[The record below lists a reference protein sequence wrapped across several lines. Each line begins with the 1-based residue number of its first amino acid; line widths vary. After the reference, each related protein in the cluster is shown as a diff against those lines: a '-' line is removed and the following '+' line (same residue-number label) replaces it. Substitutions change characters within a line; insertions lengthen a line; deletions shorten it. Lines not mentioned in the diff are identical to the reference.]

1 MTSLNSNHIII
12 EAKNQYTTQLIDTIA
27 PFIFSGL
34 RSVYTK
40 CDSLKQFQE
49 ELCHIPKWNQ
59 LIIDNEYDR
68 VVKYSKC
75 DWLDKLIESVF
86 VCNVKI
92 LSAINPNNTNVFKLK
107 IPDTKSFIHAC
118 YIESARNLY
127 TDPYLISDEQEHYPN
142 KNMKECI
149 GTIGKSIE
157 KTIYHFIPKQEIIE
171 QCLNEYKNDETPSE
185 DEQSDKSNSY
195 ASDEDEENT
204 EEETNENE
212 EDDENYKTLNDQRAD
227 ILMHEPTEENV
238 GTPDLDITNT
248 APFKLPEDVSEDKE
262 TIQIPVNLNRTPP
275 EHRQDQNQ
283 GNQDQ
288 TADYFFSS
296 DED

>member
-34 RSVYTK
+34 RSIYTK
-40 CDSLKQFQE
+40 CESLKQFQE

-68 VVKYSKC
+68 VIKYSKC
-75 DWLDKLIESVF
+75 DWLDKLVESVF

-92 LSAINPNNTNVFKLK
+92 LSAINPNTTNVFKLK

-171 QCLNEYKNDETPSE
+171 QCLNEYKNDDNPSE
-185 DEQSDKSNSY
+185 DEQSDKSNSEG
-195 ASDEDEENT
+195 SDT
-204 EEETNENE
+204 EEETNEDEDEGE
-212 EDDENYKTLNDQRAD
+212 EDTEEYKTLNDQRAD
-227 ILMHEPTEENV
+227 ILMNEPSEENV
-238 GTPDLDITNT
+238 GKPDLDITNT
-248 APFKLPEDVSEDKE
+248 APFRLPEHAPEDKE
-262 TIQIPVNLNRTPP
+262 TIEIPVNIHKSTEQQPQYQ
-275 EHRQDQNQ
+275 EKE
-283 GNQDQ
+283 
-288 TADYFFSS
+288 TTDYFFSS